1 MRRLR
6 LAQPILIVALAV
18 GILAGVVLQQRALA
32 DPARMA
38 APRAVQAV
46 SIVTQADGVPPIRR
60 PDTAVRVHGTIATR
74 SAPARLLGATADR
87 GACCSPRSQGGSDS
101 STR

>member
-1 MRRLR
+1 MRRPR
-6 LAQPILIVALAV
+6 LAQPLLIVALAV

-32 DPARMA
+32 DPGRAA

-46 SIVTQADGVPPIRR
+46 SMVTQADGVPSIRR

-74 SAPARLLGATADR
+74 SAPALLLGAPADR
-87 GACCSPRSQGGSDS
+87 GTCCSSRGQGGSDG